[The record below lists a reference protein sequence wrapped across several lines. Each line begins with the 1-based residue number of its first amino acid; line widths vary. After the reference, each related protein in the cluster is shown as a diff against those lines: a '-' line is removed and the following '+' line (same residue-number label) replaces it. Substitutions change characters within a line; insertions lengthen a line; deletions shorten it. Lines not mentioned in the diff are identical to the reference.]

1 MSFAYP
7 FFWLIFALFVLAW
20 WWLKNTRTR
29 IFVPHLPLIQK
40 QRKSSWLTF
49 LQFAGIACIV
59 GALSKP
65 LLETKHI
72 LMPITQSQ
80 IALVLDTSFSMEA
93 VDFSHTGENRLEVLK
108 RLSKDFIDN
117 NPYDSILIV
126 AFGEHTIILNVLTQD
141 REFLHHII
149 DSLTLGLAGG
159 KTAINDALARTIYT
173 LIEFDDTQDF
183 QNFVDTTL
191 SNDIKRS
198 IILLTDGFDTHSKM
212 STAQTIDLAIKTGVR
227 IYPVNISDGGD
238 SQSLE
243 FIAKASGG
251 KAFSALNETDLAK
264 IYQQIGEITPHTIFK
279 PYGYDISVF
288 VLGLG
293 ILLLGIWWVRYYGLS
308 IKRR

>member
-20 WWLKNTRTR
+20 WWLKNTRTQ

-40 QRKSSWLTF
+40 QHKSSWLTF

-126 AFGEHTIILNVLTQD
+126 AFGEHTIILNALTQD

-212 STAQTIDLAIKTGVR
+212 STTQTIDLAIKTGVR
-227 IYPVNISDGGD
+227 IYPINISDGGD

-264 IYQQIGEITPHTIFK
+264 IYQQIGEITPHTILK